1 MKPFFSSQNVFHP
14 LSLLVLSLMAAF
26 PTLTSAAP
34 TPEAVSQQQDI
45 LQRQREKQLREQMQS
60 EQDVRLDGINMGM
73 EKIATQVGGANSDE
87 TSPCFPISEVEL
99 VGEEAAKFRFALN
112 HALRQ
117 THFVPG
123 KCLHAGDISQIMSLA
138 QNALIGRGYTTT
150 RILAALQDL
159 NSGKL
164 QLTLMPGYLRF
175 IRIDK
180 SNDDQTHAGR
190 IAAFQNKFPTRSN
203 NLLNLRDLEQGLENL
218 KRLPTA
224 EADIQIIPVEGEPNQ
239 SDIVVQWRQRLL
251 PYRLSVGMD
260 NSGSKVTG
268 KFQGNI
274 TFSTDNPFGL
284 SDMFYVNY
292 GRSIGGTP
300 DEESFDGYRKEGGSN
315 NYAVH
320 YSAPFGKWTW
330 AFNHNGYRYHQ
341 AVAGLS
347 EVYDYNGKSYNTD
360 FGFNRLLYRDAK
372 RKTYLGV
379 KLWTRE
385 TKSYIDDA
393 ELTVQRRKTAG
404 WLAEL
409 SHKEYIGRS
418 TADFKLKYKRG
429 TGMKDALRAPE
440 EAFNEGS
447 SRMKIWTASADVNT
461 PFQIGKQLFAYDTFV
476 HAQWNKTPLTSQD
489 KLAIGGR
496 YTVRGFD
503 GEMSLSAERGGYWRN
518 DLSWQF
524 KPGHLLYFGADVG
537 HVSGQSAQWLS
548 GQTLVGTVVG
558 IRGQIKLGGNLHYDI
573 FTGRALKKPES
584 FQSRKWASGFQV
596 GYTF

>member
-1 MKPFFSSQNVFHP
+1 MGDDSSQPCFAINEV
-14 LSLLVLSLMAAF
+14 VLEGEHHARFQFALKRA
-26 PTLTSAAP
+26 
-34 TPEAVSQQQDI
+34 
-45 LQRQREKQLREQMQS
+45 LRETGFQ
-60 EQDVRLDGINMGM
+60 
-73 EKIATQVGGANSDE
+73 A
-87 TSPCFPISEVEL
+87 
-99 VGEEAAKFRFALN
+99 
-112 HALRQ
+112 
-117 THFVPG
+117 G
-123 KCLHAGDISQIMSLA
+123 KCLHAGNINQIMSLA

-150 RILAALQDL
+150 RILAAPQDL

-164 QLTLMPGYLRF
+164 QLTLIPSYLRS
-175 IRIDK
+175 IRIDR

-203 NLLNLRDLEQGLENL
+203 DLLNLRDLEQGLENL

-224 EADIQIIPVEGEPNQ
+224 EADLQIVPVEGEPNQ
-239 SDIVVQWRQRLL
+239 SDVVVQWRQRLL
-251 PYRLSVGMD
+251 PYRVSVGMD
-260 NSGSKVTG
+260 NSGSEATG
-268 KFQGNI
+268 KYQGNI
-274 TFSTDNPFGL
+274 TFSADNPLGL

-300 DEESFDGYRKEGGSN
+300 DEESFDGHRKEGGSN

-341 AVAGLS
+341 AVSGLS

-379 KLWTRE
+379 KLWMRE

-440 EAFNEGS
+440 EAFGEGT

-461 PFQIGKQLFAYDTFV
+461 PFQIGKQLFAYDTSV

-489 KLAIGGR
+489 KLAIGGHH
-496 YTVRGFD
+496 TVRGFD
-503 GEMSLSAERGGYWRN
+503 GEMSLSAERGWYWRN

-524 KPGHLLYFGADVG
+524 KPGHQLYLGADVG
-537 HVSGQSAQWLS
+537 HVSGQSAKWLS
-548 GQTLVGTVVG
+548 GQTLVGTAIG

-573 FTGRALKKPES
+573 FTGRALKKPEF

>member
-1 MKPFFSSQNVFHP
+1 MKLP
-14 LSLLVLSLMAAF
+14 LSYLPNIRFLSWCCLLAGIIA
-26 PTLTSAAP
+26 PATLLASPNPA
-34 TPEAVSQQQDI
+34 ESRMQQDI
-45 LQRQREKQLREQMQS
+45 QQRQREEQLRQTMQPES
-60 EQDVRLDGINMGM
+60 DVRLHQKNTGETVNQLMGDDSS
-73 EKIATQVGGANSDE
+73 Q
-87 TSPCFPISEVEL
+87 PCFAINEVVLE
-99 VGEEAAKFRFALN
+99 GEHHARFQFALKR
-112 HALRQ
+112 ALRETGFQ
-117 THFVPG
+117 AG
-123 KCLHAGDISQIMSLA
+123 KCLHAGNINQIMSLA
-138 QNALIGRGYTTT
+138 QNVLIGRGYTTT
-150 RILAALQDL
+150 RILAAPQDL

-164 QLTLMPGYLRF
+164 QLTLIPGYLRS
-175 IRIDK
+175 IRIDR

-203 NLLNLRDLEQGLENL
+203 DLLNLRDLEQGLENL

-224 EADIQIIPVEGEPNQ
+224 EADLQIVPVEGEPNQ
-239 SDIVVQWRQRLL
+239 SDVVVQWRQRLL
-251 PYRLSVGMD
+251 PYRVSVGMD
-260 NSGSKVTG
+260 NSGSEATG
-268 KFQGNI
+268 KYQGNI
-274 TFSTDNPFGL
+274 TFSADNPLGL

-300 DEESFDGYRKEGGSN
+300 DEESFDGHRKEGGSN

-341 AVAGLS
+341 AVSGLS

-379 KLWTRE
+379 KLWMRE

-440 EAFNEGS
+440 EAFGEGT

-461 PFQIGKQLFAYDTFV
+461 PFQIGKQLFAYDTSV

-489 KLAIGGR
+489 KLAIGGHH
-496 YTVRGFD
+496 TVRGFD
-503 GEMSLSAERGGYWRN
+503 GEMSLSAERGWYWRN

-524 KPGHLLYFGADVG
+524 KPGHQLYLGADVG
-537 HVSGQSAQWLS
+537 HVSGQSAKWLS
-548 GQTLVGTVVG
+548 GQTLVGTAIG

-573 FTGRALKKPES
+573 FTGRALKKPEF